1 MSIERDLKACKSH
14 AEKHARKA
22 ATAKPPT
29 FEQNRQPGPRP
40 QRWHVSI
47 NPALPPLYPDYT
59 VGPGIKPGLL
69 TLSPMLRRQALA
81 G

>member
-1 MSIERDLKACKSH
+1 MSIERDVKACSSH
-14 AEKHARKA
+14 AKKNAR
-22 ATAKPPT
+22 ATPRPPT
-29 FEQNRQPGPRP
+29 GRRSIRTVDPRHGRKPGMRS
-40 QRWHVSI
+40 SI
-47 NPALPPLYPDYT
+47 PLSLYPDYT

>member
-1 MSIERDLKACKSH
+1 MPIERDLKACESH
-14 AEKHARKA
+14 AEKRARSDA
-22 ATAKPPT
+22 AAGRPT
-29 FEQNRQPGPRP
+29 VEKNHPGHGRNAGMCP
-40 QRWHVSI
+40 SI
-47 NPALPPLYPDYT
+47 PLSLYPDYT